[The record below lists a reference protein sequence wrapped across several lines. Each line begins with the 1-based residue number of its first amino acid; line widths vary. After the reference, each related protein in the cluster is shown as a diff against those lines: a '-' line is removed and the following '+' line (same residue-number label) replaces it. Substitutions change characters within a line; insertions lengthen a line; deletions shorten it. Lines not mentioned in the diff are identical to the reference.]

1 MQIELNKIRF
11 DVKPVEAPL
20 RAALLADPVIARGA
34 SRPVWAWNHEEG
46 KGGYLVPTTADKA
59 IPLPTGLTVFVPKPG
74 TAGTVPQKAEGPTAK
89 MGERFLAA
97 LNAKDWSQVLQPLAR
112 ITGVPQRKVPL
123 ETYAAL
129 KPLGSFH
136 LRMEMDFQVV
146 ELSHA
151 GRNLA
156 AFLFLPGI
164 VGFQPFLKAAPAEGT
179 VLPPIAR
186 QLFVIPPA
194 TQAALSLRR
203 LAVARRLS
211 EMQAELGGT
220 KPADLPQD
228 DPRRATVTK
237 LGAEWKVLQQPAK
250 APTKAA

>member
-1 MQIELNKIRF
+1 
-11 DVKPVEAPL
+11 
-20 RAALLADPVIARGA
+20 
-34 SRPVWAWNHEEG
+34 
-46 KGGYLVPTTADKA
+46 
-59 IPLPTGLTVFVPKPG
+59 
-74 TAGTVPQKAEGPTAK
+74 

-97 LNAKDWSQVLQPLAR
+97 LGAKDWGQVLQPLAR

-123 ETYAAL
+123 ETYAVL
-129 KPLGSFH
+129 KPFGSFH
-136 LRMEMDFQVV
+136 LRMEMEFQVV

-179 VLPPIAR
+179 VLPAIAR
-186 QLFVIPPA
+186 QLYVIPAA

-203 LAVARRLS
+203 LAVARRLN
-211 EMQAELGGT
+211 EMQAELGGA
-220 KPADLPQD
+220 KPADLPQN
-228 DPRRATVTK
+228 DPRRAAMAK
-237 LGAEWKVLQQPAK
+237 LGAEWKVLQPAK